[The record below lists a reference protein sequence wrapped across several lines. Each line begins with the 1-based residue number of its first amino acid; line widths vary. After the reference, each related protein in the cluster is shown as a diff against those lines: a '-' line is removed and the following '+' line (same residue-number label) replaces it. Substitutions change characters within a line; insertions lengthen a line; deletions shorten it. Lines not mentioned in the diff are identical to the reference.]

1 MATVNLFVMASVII
15 NGEEQKIGSLY
26 QPVAVTAAD
35 EILNNYELKLSAGGP
50 TTTQIFAASG
60 AADVI
65 ICQASV
71 AGTYVWA
78 GATDADNSSMVVPAN
93 FPLVISGT
101 TNAYSATTAGRAG
114 AAESAVT
121 SIKFEHSADGKMK
134 VWAIR

>member
-1 MATVNLFVMASVII
+1 MATVNLFVMASVVI

-26 QPVAVTAAD
+26 QPVSVTAAD
-35 EILNNYELKLSAGGP
+35 EILNNYELALTGAA
-50 TTTQIFAASG
+50 TTQIFAASG

-71 AGTYVWA
+71 AGTYLWA
-78 GATDADNSSMVVPAN
+78 GTTDADNSSMVVPAN

-101 TNAYSATTAGRAG
+101 TNDYSATTAGRAS

-121 SIKFEHSADGKMK
+121 SIKFEHAAGGKMK

>member
-26 QPVAVTAAD
+26 QPVSVTAAD
-35 EILNNYELKLSAGGP
+35 EILNNYELTLTGAA
-50 TTTQIFAASG
+50 TTQIFAASG

-71 AGTYVWA
+71 AGTYLWA
-78 GATDADNSSMVVPAN
+78 GTTDADNSSMVVPAN

-101 TNAYSATTAGRAG
+101 TNDYSATTAGRAS

-121 SIKFEHSADGKMK
+121 SIKFEHAAGGKMK

>member
-1 MATVNLFVMASVII
+1 MATVNLFVMASVVI

-26 QPVAVTAAD
+26 QPVSVTAAD
-35 EILNNYELKLSAGGP
+35 EILNNYELTLTGAA
-50 TTTQIFAASG
+50 TTQIFAASG

-71 AGTYVWA
+71 AGTYLWA
-78 GATDADNSSMVVPAN
+78 GTTDADNSSMVVPAN

-101 TNAYSATTAGRAG
+101 TNDYSATTAGRAG

-121 SIKFEHSADGKMK
+121 SIKFEHAAGGKMK

>member
-26 QPVAVTAAD
+26 QPVSVTAAD
-35 EILNNYELKLSAGGP
+35 EILNNYELALTGAA
-50 TTTQIFAASG
+50 TTTIFAASG

-71 AGTYVWA
+71 AGTYLWA
-78 GATDADNSSMVVPAN
+78 GTTDADNSSMVVPAN

-101 TNAYSATTAGRAG
+101 TNDYSATTAGRAG

-121 SIKFEHSADGKMK
+121 SIKFEHAGSGKIK